1 MKTDIG
7 MSPRRSHK
15 WTTSSEK
22 TSLGICRQ
30 KQHMQTENS
39 KNCVH
44 ICTTVCTSAQFDQAL
59 HCLPAK
65 LLDIVERK
73 GPDEIAGTDS
83 EL

>member
-1 MKTDIG
+1 
-7 MSPRRSHK
+7 
-15 WTTSSEK
+15 
-22 TSLGICRQ
+22 
-30 KQHMQTENS
+30 MQTENS

-44 ICTTVCTSAQFDQAL
+44 ICTTVCTSAQSDQAL

-83 EL
+83 DSNAFYICLMLIAL